1 METEPIQC
9 ATAGCGYSP
18 FPMTTAFVARA
29 RRTGETFFCP
39 AGHSLHFG
47 EGSDGRE
54 RRKLRERLEDLEG
67 RLRQVLFEKTVL
79 SRTCPW
85 VGCPFIAASGDEWNR
100 APLHTHMRAIHGMP
114 TLAEVKAMQ
123 SEAS

>member
-1 METEPIQC
+1 METELTQC
-9 ATAGCGYSP
+9 ATAGCGHSP
-18 FPMTTAFVARA
+18 FPLSSAFVARA

-47 EGSDGRE
+47 EGTE
-54 RRKLRERLEDLEG
+54 AQQRRRIKDLEIRLEEA
-67 RLRQVLFEKTVL
+67 FAEKTL
-79 SRTCPW
+79 ISRTCPW
-85 VGCPFIAASGDEWNR
+85 VGCPFVAASGDEWNR